1 MLLKNELQILVG
13 KEECAI
19 EKSLITQLGAQ
30 LPIWEQQ
37 PVNNMI
43 VG

>member
-19 EKSLITQLGAQ
+19 EKSLITQLGVNFPFGNSDQ
-30 LPIWEQQ
+30 LTI
-37 PVNNMI
+37 
-43 VG
+43 